1 VFQRGRQ
8 QARLVQTGAE
18 LDRRKALA
26 ADLKARID
34 VEVRSALLDLNA
46 AQQALEAATTGRDLA
61 NEQLGQS
68 RDRFSAGVTGNI
80 EVVQSQEAVAAAN
93 ETYTSALYAFNLAK
107 AMLARAVGQAE
118 ASAQIYLGGA
128 KP

>member
-1 VFQRGRQ
+1 M
-8 QARLVQTGAE
+8 
-18 LDRRKALA
+18 
-26 ADLKARID
+26 
-34 VEVRSALLDLNA
+34 RSALLDLTA
-46 AQQALEAATTGRDLA
+46 ASQALEAAKTGLDLA
-61 NEQLGQS
+61 TEQLAQS

-107 AMLARAVGQAE
+107 AMLARAVGRAE
-118 ASAQIYLGGA
+118 ESAQTYLGGS